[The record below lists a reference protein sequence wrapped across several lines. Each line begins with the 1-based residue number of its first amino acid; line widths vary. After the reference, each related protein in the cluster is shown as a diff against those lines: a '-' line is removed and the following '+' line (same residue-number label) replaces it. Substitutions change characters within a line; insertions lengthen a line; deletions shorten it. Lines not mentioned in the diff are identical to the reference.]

1 MKKVFEKIISGII
14 TCSGFLTSVVILL
27 IVVFLFSE
35 GLGLFSQKTIEEGY
49 TLVVNKSNPVEE
61 LNAKQIK
68 EVFDE
73 DVTNW
78 EEVGG
83 KPEPIM
89 VFRFEDMQKYFSE
102 EELGP
107 NYENATA
114 CINSLVEKNPGI
126 VAFVPEEFAGG
137 DGFCGKRL
145 KDHTISAGEVFG
157 GNEWFPTATPAA
169 QFGFMP
175 LILGT
180 VWVTVFAI
188 LFALPFGLSVANICL
203 RCLRP
208 GCAPY

>member
-83 KPEPIM
+83 KPGPLM
-89 VFRFEDMQKYFSE
+89 VFRF
-102 EELGP
+102 
-107 NYENATA
+107 
-114 CINSLVEKNPGI
+114 
-126 VAFVPEEFAGG
+126 
-137 DGFCGKRL
+137 
-145 KDHTISAGEVFG
+145 
-157 GNEWFPTATPAA
+157 
-169 QFGFMP
+169 
-175 LILGT
+175 
-180 VWVTVFAI
+180 
-188 LFALPFGLSVANICL
+188 
-203 RCLRP
+203 
-208 GCAPY
+208 